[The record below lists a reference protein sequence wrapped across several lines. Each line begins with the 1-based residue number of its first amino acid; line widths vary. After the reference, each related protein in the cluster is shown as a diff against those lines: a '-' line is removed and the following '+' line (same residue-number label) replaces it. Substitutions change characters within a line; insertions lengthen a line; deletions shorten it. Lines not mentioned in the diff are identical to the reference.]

1 MPTNLLAY
9 GEFGFFSAS
18 SLICR
23 ASSRLRSKIGPVY
36 GMSLPPLS
44 RVPYSLTIARNRRR
58 RESNAPGRPRMVS
71 LRSAAFVQY
80 RDPAPEGFVMRVL
93 VIGKGGREHALVW
106 KLSQS
111 PRAERVYCA
120 PGNAGTARDGL
131 NVPIEVS

>member
-36 GMSLPPLS
+36 GMSLPPS
-44 RVPYSLTIARNRRR
+44 FTSPVALTIARKHRR
-58 RESNAPGRPRMVS
+58 RERKARAVS

-80 RDPAPEGFVMRVL
+80 GDPAPQGFVMRVL

-106 KLSQS
+106 KLSQ
-111 PRAERVYCA
+111 
-120 PGNAGTARDGL
+120 
-131 NVPIEVS
+131 